1 MALRHQWAQNW
12 APVYFSHRAAVY
24 LGLLLLPP
32 DLPLA
37 PISQHPPAPPYPPS
51 APVSPTLTALP
62 LTHPTHSLAC
72 PPFPPGEDREALSKV
87 DRKLTE
93 EEEKKMKQVLVID
106 GIKRVVEKIL
116 GRRKLKSS
124 YEYEVQWVGCHP
136 DQNAYLPRD
145 DLVTM
150 GFEKLVNE
158 CDAKEAAA
166 QGLYAK
172 PLTAVNISKHL
183 EEFGLDTEFS
193 THSLMRGLSG
203 GQKVCAWACLQGQ
216 GGSTVPLIHL
226 P

>member
-1 MALRHQWAQNW
+1 M
-12 APVYFSHRAAVY
+12 
-24 LGLLLLPP
+24 
-32 DLPLA
+32 LA
-37 PISQHPPAPPYPPS
+37 PSPVFSPPS
-51 APVSPTLTALP
+51 
-62 LTHPTHSLAC
+62 
-72 PPFPPGEDREALSKV
+72 GEDREALSKV
-87 DRKLTE
+87 DRKLTAE
-93 EEEKKMKQVLVID
+93 EEAKMKQVLVID

-203 GQKVCAWACLQGQ
+203 GQKVSALLCRPVVAGWI
-216 GGSTVPLIHL
+216 S
-226 P
+226 